1 MELDMKKFSDPK
13 TLTFE
18 VSGLKNSLVQFGP
31 KVFGKGLYQAISQK
45 A

>member
-1 MELDMKKFSDPK
+1 MKKFSDPK

-18 VSGLKNSLVQFGP
+18 VWGLKNSLVQFGP
-31 KVFGKGLYQAISQK
+31 KVFGKGLYQASSQK